1 MTRHRGPLRGGPWF
15 GYGER
20 PAPRGRS
27 EKAKAAPLMKPEK
40 IPKIRADKLAADR
53 GLCRSREEAQ
63 TRILAGELWWG
74 ERRIEKSSDA
84 LPSDAEIILRE
95 RKAPFASRAGEK
107 LHHALERFGG
117 DAAGRVCLD
126 LGASTG
132 GFTDC
137 LLRRGARKV
146 FAVDVG
152 YGQLDQ
158 KLRQDPRV
166 VVMEKTNARFLTAEM
181 LAERDAD
188 APAISWA
195 VCDVSFI
202 GATKVLTPAM
212 RYLPALERALVL
224 FKPQFEVGP
233 EHLGKGGIV
242 RDPSVAAA
250 ALGRFVE
257 EIRSLGFVP
266 AVPPEA
272 SPVPG
277 KKSGNIEWL
286 VDFRRMERP

>member
-1 MTRHRGPLRGGPWF
+1 
-15 GYGER
+15 
-20 PAPRGRS
+20 
-27 EKAKAAPLMKPEK
+27 MKPQK
-40 IPKIRADKLAADR
+40 VSKVRADKLAADR

-63 TRILAGELWWG
+63 TRILAGEIWSG
-74 ERRIEKSSDA
+74 EQRIAKSSDLLPEDAA
-84 LPSDAEIILRE
+84 LELRE
-95 RKAPFASRAGEK
+95 RKAPFVSRAGEK
-107 LHHALERFGG
+107 LHHALDRFGG
-117 DAAGRVCLD
+117 DPTGRVCLD

-166 VVMEKTNARFLTAEM
+166 VVLEKTNARFLTLAM
-181 LAERDAD
+181 LRERDVD
-188 APAISWA
+188 AEAISWA

-202 GATKVLTPAM
+202 GAAKVLEPAM
-212 RYLPALERALVL
+212 RLLPRLERALVL

-233 EHLGKGGIV
+233 EHLGKGGVV
-242 RDPSVAAA
+242 RDEQVARA
-250 ALGRFVE
+250 ALDRFVE
-257 EIRSLGFVP
+257 SVRAFGFVP
-266 AVPPEA
+266 AAPPEA

-277 KKSGNIEWL
+277 KKSGNVEWL
-286 VDFRRMERP
+286 VDFRRPS

>member
-1 MTRHRGPLRGGPWF
+1 M
-15 GYGER
+15 
-20 PAPRGRS
+20 
-27 EKAKAAPLMKPEK
+27 AKAEK
-40 IPKIRADKLAADR
+40 IAKVRADKLAAER

-63 TRILAGELWWG
+63 TRILAGEVWSG
-74 ERRIEKSSDA
+74 ERRIEKSSDFLLA
-84 LPSDAEIILRE
+84 DAPLELRE
-95 RKAPFASRAGEK
+95 RKAPFVSRGGEK
-107 LHHALERFGG
+107 LQHALDRFAV
-117 DAAGRVCLD
+117 DARDRVCLD

-158 KLRQDPRV
+158 KLRNDARV
-166 VVMEKTNARFLTAEM
+166 VVMEKTNARFLTAQD
-181 LAERDAD
+181 LAARDAE
-188 APAISWA
+188 ARAISLL

-202 GATKVLTPAM
+202 GAVKVLEPAM
-212 RYLPALERALVL
+212 AQLPSLVDAVVL

-233 EHLGKGGIV
+233 EHLGKGGVV
-242 RDPSVAAA
+242 RDPAVART
-250 ALGRFVE
+250 ALENFVT
-257 EIRSLGFVP
+257 SLGPLRFAP
-266 AVPPEA
+266 AMPPAA

-286 VDFRRMERP
+286 IHFRRHA